1 VALIVSGGLATALSQ
16 FIYPNYIPALF
27 GILFL
32 ALFPIPLKF
41 ASTTL
46 TIKKEGKIGLSMFI
60 DPFKDLLSRKSG
72 LLILLFVFTYKIGD
86 ALLGGMVHPF
96 WVDRGFER
104 AEIGLFAG
112 TLGTILTIA
121 GAIVGGIITTR
132 AGLKSPFFPLVFFK
146 LFQTLGILPQPFPT
160 YQEKQFI

>member
-1 VALIVSGGLATALSQ
+1 
-16 FIYPNYIPALF
+16 
-27 GILFL
+27 
-32 ALFPIPLKF
+32 
-41 ASTTL
+41 
-46 TIKKEGKIGLSMFI
+46 MFI
-60 DPFKDLLSRKSG
+60 DPFKDFLSRKSG

-86 ALLGGMVHPF
+86 ALLGGMVYPF

-104 AEIGLFAG
+104 AEIGLFAV

-132 AGLKSPFFPLVFFK
+132 AGLKKPFFPLVLFK
-146 LFQTLGILPQPFPT
+146 LFQTFGILPQPFPT